1 MRFDS
6 QITDPTFNIRGVKT
20 DPEEFNQSRHAL
32 MKDEQL
38 RIQSFTNIFYW

>member
-6 QITDPTFNIRGVKT
+6 QKTDPTFNIRGVKT
-20 DPEEFNQSRHAL
+20 DPEEFNQSRHTR
-32 MKDEQL
+32 MKDKQL